1 MPISTIPFA
10 SHPGSRL
17 SNAKAASPPGLRF
30 QRSMRPYGT
39 TERIE
44 DDFYKVFTLVPKSEL
59 HIHESG
65 SSSLAVLSEHL
76 QGAIEG
82 GNLDWFPVYSGP
94 NTGPTRWVRFKDAEG
109 RLLQPFLLRSAI
121 EETLNPDN
129 LRRHFRFDREAK
141 HRRKMMD
148 SEEIAETT
156 AKRKSNIDGDEWV
169 TATEPETLQAR
180 KQEALNAYRLTS
192 NKINPYVKNNRA
204 SYMNAHDYAMTLPSE
219 NVRYTEYRVSP
230 SGNGIG
236 GAKERNIED
245 VLSSVYRGFEHAQQY
260 MKQRSQQLDYGLI
273 VLFERQGRSP
283 DERPNL
289 KVERAEKLAESAVR
303 LKKEGKYN
311 ICGVDLAGD
320 EARNTVT
327 PFKPAF
333 DIIKSYDRNAPAD
346 QRLGITIH
354 AGETPMSQD
363 AFDTLTGAQSIEK
376 AIDLAW
382 DESGTT
388 PVRIGH
394 GLQIINCSEDLRKA
408 FQIYQQHPEDWE
420 QRINI
425 AELRK
430 NSPLLDKVIKRNIVL
445 EMCPKSNIQTYG
457 IHPGFPDEQIKVK
470 VRQKDYSK
478 ESYSRHPAVF
488 LLRLGVKV
496 AISSDN
502 RTISNTDVTNEFVKL
517 FKYSN
522 LTYSD
527 LKQMVLNGFEGAFTS
542 PEKKKAILQDVRK
555 QFAAIEQDPHL
566 QTVIQKMGMQDTG
579 EKPLPPF
586 PESVFP
592 AKAPAKTMLS
602 QPLATPVVPTAETP
616 SKSKLKP
623 ALQDHWQQ
631 LKLKTQRNMQ
641 KLHQKQSEL
650 SAKMKPAA
658 KDYWQRLSLK
668 SREKAHDLHEV
679 LQQ

>member
-1 MPISTIPFA
+1 
-10 SHPGSRL
+10 
-17 SNAKAASPPGLRF
+17 
-30 QRSMRPYGT
+30 
-39 TERIE
+39 
-44 DDFYKVFTLVPKSEL
+44 
-59 HIHESG
+59 
-65 SSSLAVLSEHL
+65 
-76 QGAIEG
+76 
-82 GNLDWFPVYSGP
+82 
-94 NTGPTRWVRFKDAEG
+94 
-109 RLLQPFLLRSAI
+109 
-121 EETLNPDN
+121 
-129 LRRHFRFDREAK
+129 
-141 HRRKMMD
+141 
-148 SEEIAETT
+148 
-156 AKRKSNIDGDEWV
+156 
-169 TATEPETLQAR
+169 
-180 KQEALNAYRLTS
+180 
-192 NKINPYVKNNRA
+192 
-204 SYMNAHDYAMTLPSE
+204 
-219 NVRYTEYRVSP
+219 
-230 SGNGIG
+230 
-236 GAKERNIED
+236 
-245 VLSSVYRGFEHAQQY
+245 
-260 MKQRSQQLDYGLI
+260 
-273 VLFERQGRSP
+273 
-283 DERPNL
+283 L

-333 DIIKSYDRNAPAD
+333 DIIKNYDRNAPAD

-408 FQIYQQHPEDWE
+408 FQIYQQYPEDWE
-420 QRINI
+420 KRIDI

-445 EMCPKSNIQTYG
+445 EMCPKSNVQTYG
-457 IHPGFPDEQIKVK
+457 IHRNFPDEQIRVK
-470 VRQKDYSK
+470 QKNDSKDYTK
-478 ESYSRHPAVF
+478 DTYSRHPAVF

-496 AISSDN
+496 ALSSDN

-517 FKYSN
+517 FKYAN

-527 LKQMVLNGFEGAFTS
+527 MKQMVLNGFEGAFTS
-542 PEKKKAILQDVRK
+542 PAKKKAILQDVRK

-566 QTVIQKMGMQDTG
+566 QTVIQRMGMQDTG
-579 EKPLPPF
+579 EKPLPPL

-592 AKAPAKTMLS
+592 DKTTAS
-602 QPLATPVVPTAETP
+602 ITPVVPTAETP
-616 SKSKLKP
+616 SKPQLKP
-623 ALQDHWQQ
+623 ALKDHWER
-631 LKLKTQRNMQ
+631 LKLKTQQSMQ
-641 KLHQKQSEL
+641 KLHQKQSDL
-650 SAKMKPAA
+650 SAKMKPVA
-658 KDYWQRLSLK
+658 KDYWQKLNLK